1 VRGWL
6 ETLWRLVSRRRE
18 EEPPAPTGC
27 AAGKHRGMGSRYLS
41 RYRMDQCED
50 CGETFDVR

>member
-1 VRGWL
+1 MRGWL